1 MSEGKSYV
9 IFVVALFLIAGLIG
23 FLTMGPQGCS
33 RRVQSWSSSAYGA
46 DWLVVHYAQDGS
58 VINLWELKGKS
69 VGNEENSDG
78 INFVDNDGNVV
89 HLSGH
94 YVYIEIKNNMWDE
107 AKKKFLK

>member
-1 MSEGKSYV
+1 MSEGKL
-9 IFVVALFLIAGLIG
+9 VVLCAIVFLLIIGLIW
-23 FLTMGPQGCS
+23 FLSACPQGCN
-33 RRVQSWSSSAYGA
+33 RRVQSWSSSAYVA

-94 YVYIEIKNNMWDE
+94 YVYVEIKNNMWDE